1 MTPRATY
8 RLQFNDGFT
17 FADACAIVP
26 YLAGLGVSHVYASP
40 ILSSRSGSSH
50 GYDGVDP
57 TRVDEDIGGEPGLRA
72 FVAQLRAHG
81 MGLIADI
88 VPNHMAV
95 GGAENAWWLDVLE
108 NGALSPYAAFFDID
122 WDTPDEALKSKVLA
136 PFLGE
141 PYGAV
146 LAAGDLALVFDE
158 ALESF
163 AIAYHHH
170 RFPLRPED
178 YPAILRAGGA
188 EFEALAQRFE
198 AAEGRSGFI
207 EACRVTASMGDRLDA
222 VLDAWRDPQALHDLM
237 ERQHFRLAWW
247 RVAGDMINWR
257 RFFDIT
263 ELAGLRVEEPRVFDL
278 IHGTILRLYREGLVD
293 GLRIDHIDGLRDPAG
308 YCHHLRERL
317 DALTELRPEEA
328 GRDRAWLIVEKI
340 LGRDETLPLDWDCD
354 GTTGYEF
361 MDRASAVLHDPRA
374 ADALSELWSEV
385 SGRYPDFESEE
396 ADARNELL
404 VRDFSGQLESCAR
417 AFHAMTQA
425 SLETRDISLA
435 ALRRALT
442 ALIVAFP
449 VYRTYATAG
458 AAPGTDAPHLAQAV
472 DAAKAMSAPGEEG
485 VVDLVA
491 GWLSGIGT
499 ADAQARGE
507 AVARFQQLT
516 APIAAKAVE
525 DTAFYRYGRLI
536 SRNDVGFDVDALAIA
551 VDDFHMASA
560 RAATEHPAGMVTTA
574 THDHKRGEDVRA
586 RLAVISEDPGNWAE
600 AVAEWFE
607 RNRRLS
613 GEVIDPA
620 DEYVLYQMMVGAWPL
635 DLAPDDAPGLA
646 AFRERLAGWQEK
658 ALREG
663 KLRSSWREPDGE
675 YEAACRAFLEKIG
688 DPDRSLPF
696 LEAIHGYVQQI
707 APAGALNGLV
717 QAFLRNLVPGV
728 PDLYQGCEFWDF
740 SLVDPDN
747 RRPVDYAARMTA
759 ITEGASLE
767 ALLPHWRDGR
777 IKQALIARLLNLRS
791 DAPAR
796 FAAGD
801 HVPLEVAGA
810 RAGHV
815 IAFARRYS
823 SSLLIAVA
831 PRCASGAVDAGA
843 TPLPDPQWWGDTRIL
858 IPPDMQGTPMRD
870 ALRDDQRAGGPG
882 DGPESPLAPEL
893 ALAELLAKL
902 PFGLKASA

>member
-8 RLQFNDGFT
+8 RLQFNADFT
-17 FADACAIVP
+17 FADAQAIVP
-26 YLAGLGVSHVYASP
+26 YLARLGVSHVYASP

-50 GYDGVDP
+50 GYDGIDP
-57 TRVDEDIGGEPGLRA
+57 TRVDEDLGGEPALRA
-72 FVAQLRAHG
+72 LVAELRAHD

-108 NGALSPYAAFFDID
+108 NGALSPYADFFDID
-122 WDTPDEALKSKVLA
+122 WDPPDPSLKGKVLA

-141 PYGAV
+141 PYGVV
-146 LAAGDLALVFDE
+146 LTAGGLALVFDA

-170 RFPLRPED
+170 RFPIRPQD
-178 YPAILRAGGA
+178 YPAILRAGGE

-198 AAEGRSGFI
+198 AAEGRAGFI

-222 VLDAWRDPQALHDLM
+222 VCAAYRDPQVLHDLI

-247 RVAGDMINWR
+247 RIAGDEINWR

-263 ELAGLRVEEPRVFDL
+263 ELAGLRVEDPRVFDM
-278 IHGTILRLYREGLVD
+278 IHATILRLYREGLVD

-317 DALTELRPEEA
+317 DALRELRPEGA
-328 GRDRAWLIVEKI
+328 GHERAWLIVEKI
-340 LGRDETLPLDWDCD
+340 LGRDETLPRDWDCD

-361 MDRASAVLHDPRA
+361 MDRVSAVLHDPKS
-374 ADALSELWSEV
+374 DAMLSELWSEV

-396 ADARNELL
+396 TDARNELL

-425 SLETRDISLA
+425 SLETRDITLA

-449 VYRTYATAG
+449 VYRTYATEG
-458 AAPGTDAPHLAQAV
+458 ASPGSDAPHLAQAV
-472 DAAKAMSAPGEEG
+472 EAARAMSAPGEEG
-485 VVDLVA
+485 VVDLIA
-491 GWLSGIGT
+491 GWLSGMG
-499 ADAQARGE
+499 APDPQARGE

-536 SRNDVGFDVDALAIA
+536 SRNDVGFDVAALAIG
-551 VDDFHMASA
+551 VDDFHEASA
-560 RAATEHPAGMVTTA
+560 QAAADYPATMVTTA

-586 RLAVISEDPGNWAE
+586 RLAVISADPGGWGE
-600 AVAEWFE
+600 AVSEWFE

-613 GEVIDPA
+613 AETIDPA
-620 DEYVLYQMMVGAWPL
+620 DEYTLYQMMAGAWPL
-635 DLAPDDAPGLA
+635 DLSPEDAPGLA
-646 AFRERLAGWQEK
+646 AFRDRLAGWQEK

-663 KLRSSWREPDGE
+663 KLHSSWRAPDGD
-675 YEAACRAFLEKIG
+675 YEAACRAFLEAIT

-696 LEAIHGYVQQI
+696 IEAMHDYVQAI
-707 APAGALNGLV
+707 APAGALNGLA

-747 RRPVDYAARMTA
+747 RRPVDYPARITA
-759 ITEGASLE
+759 LDDDAPLTP
-767 ALLPHWRDGR
+767 LLPHWRDGR
-777 IKQALIARLLNLRS
+777 VKQALIARLLNLRKT
-791 DAPAR
+791 APAR
-796 FAAGD
+796 FAEGD
-801 HVPLEVAGA
+801 YLPLEVTGA
-810 RAGHV
+810 RAGNV

-831 PRCASGAVDAGA
+831 PRCAGEAIAAGG
-843 TPLPDPQWWGDTRIL
+843 PPHPDPQWWGDTSVV
-858 IPPDMQGTPMRD
+858 IPADMVGTPMRD
-870 ALRDDQRAGGPG
+870 GLNN
-882 DGPESPLAPEL
+882 GPET
-893 ALAELLAKL
+893 ALASAITVAEILAAFPL
-902 PFGLKASA
+902 GLKTSA

>member
-17 FADACAIVP
+17 FADAQAIVP
-26 YLAGLGVSHVYASP
+26 YLAKLGVSHVYASP

-57 TRVDEDIGGEPGLRA
+57 TRVDEELGGEPGLRA
-72 FVAQLRAHG
+72 LVADLRAQD

-108 NGALSPYAAFFDID
+108 NGRDSPYASFFDID
-122 WDTPDEALKSKVLA
+122 WNTPDPALRGRILT

-158 ALESF
+158 TLESF

-170 RFPLRPED
+170 RFPIRPED
-178 YPAILRAGGA
+178 YPAILRAGGE
-188 EFEALAQRFE
+188 EFVALAERFE
-198 AAEGRSGFI
+198 AAEGRAGFI
-207 EACRVTASMGDRLDA
+207 EACRVTASMGGRLDA
-222 VLDAWRDPQALHDLM
+222 VLDAHRDPQILHALM

-263 ELAGLRVEEPRVFDL
+263 ELAGLRVEDPRIFDM

-317 DALTELRPEEA
+317 DTLTPLRPEEA
-328 GRDRAWLIVEKI
+328 GRERAWLIVEKI
-340 LGRDETLPLDWDCD
+340 LGRDETLPREWDCD

-361 MDRASAVLHDPRA
+361 MDRVSAVSHDPRA
-374 ADALSELWSEV
+374 ADVLSELWSEV

-396 ADARNELL
+396 TDARNELL
-404 VRDFSGQLESCAR
+404 VRDFSGQLEGCAR

-425 SLETRDISLA
+425 TLETRDITLA
-435 ALRRALT
+435 SLRRALT

-449 VYRTYATAG
+449 VYRTYATEG
-458 AAPGTDAPHLAQAV
+458 ATPGTDAPHLAEAV
-472 DAAKAMSAPGEEG
+472 AAAKEMSAPGEEG
-485 VVDLVA
+485 IVDLIA
-491 GWLSGIGT
+491 GWLSGIGSP
-499 ADAQARGE
+499 DPQARGE

-525 DTAFYRYGRLI
+525 DTAFYRYGRLL
-536 SRNDVGFDVDALAIA
+536 SRNDVGFDVAALAIG
-551 VDDFHMASA
+551 VDDFHAASEQ
-560 RAATEHPAGMVTTA
+560 AAAHYPSGMIATA

-586 RLAVISEDPGNWAE
+586 RLAVISEDPGGWGE
-600 AVAEWFE
+600 AVAAWFE

-613 GEVIDPA
+613 GEIIDPA
-620 DEYVLYQMMVGAWPL
+620 DEYTLYQMMVGAWPL
-635 DLAPDDAPGLA
+635 DLPPDDKEGLA

-663 KLRSSWREPDGE
+663 KLRSSWRAPDGE
-675 YEAACRAFLEKIG
+675 YEAACRAFLEKIT
-688 DPDRSLPF
+688 DPNRSLPF
-696 LEAIHGYVQQI
+696 LEAMHEYVDAI
-707 APAGALNGLV
+707 APAGALNGLT
-717 QAFLRNLVPGV
+717 QAFLRNLAPGV

-747 RRPVDYAARMTA
+747 RRPVDYAARKQA
-759 ITEGASLE
+759 LEQGAPLTD
-767 ALLPHWRDGR
+767 LLSHWRDGR
-777 IKQALIARLLNLRS
+777 IKQALIAQLLNLR
-791 DAPAR
+791 AEVPAR
-796 FAAGD
+796 FAQGD

-810 RAGHV
+810 RAGNV

-831 PRCASGAVDAGA
+831 PRCASAAIAPDG
-843 TPLPDPQWWGDTRIL
+843 TPMPDPQWWQDTHII
-858 IPPDMQGTPMRD
+858 IPPDMAGTPMRD
-870 ALRDDQRAGGPG
+870 GFGCQPDF
-882 DGPESPLAPEL
+882 SLATDISIHSLFAQLPF
-893 ALAELLAKL
+893 ALLANV
-902 PFGLKASA
+902 

>member
-1 MTPRATY
+1 MIPRATY
-8 RLQFNDGFT
+8 RLQFNAGFT
-17 FADACAIVP
+17 FADAQAIVP
-26 YLAGLGVSHVYASP
+26 YLAGLGISHVYASP

-57 TRVDEDIGGEPGLRA
+57 TRVDEELGGEPGLRA
-72 FVAQLRAHG
+72 LVAELRAHG

-108 NGALSPYAAFFDID
+108 NGKASPYAAFFDID
-122 WDTPDEALKSKVLA
+122 WDTADPALRGKVLA

-146 LAAGDLALVFDE
+146 LEAGDLALVFDA

-170 RFPLRPED
+170 RFPIRPED
-178 YPAILRAGGA
+178 YPAILRAGGE
-188 EFEALAQRFE
+188 EFEALAERFE
-198 AAEGRSGFI
+198 AADGRAGFI

-222 VLDAWRDPQALHDLM
+222 VLEAHRDPHILHELL

-263 ELAGLRVEEPRVFDL
+263 ELAGLRVEEPRVFDM

-293 GLRIDHIDGLRDPAG
+293 GVRIDHIDGLRDPAG
-308 YCHHLRERL
+308 YCHRLRERL
-317 DALTELRPEEA
+317 DELTPLRPEEA
-328 GRDRAWLIVEKI
+328 VHERAWLIVEKI
-340 LGRDETLPLDWDCD
+340 LGRDETLPRDWDCH

-361 MDRASAVLHDPRA
+361 MDRAGAVLHDPRA
-374 ADALSELWSEV
+374 ADVLSELWSEV

-404 VRDFSGQLESCAR
+404 VRDFSGQLEACAC

-425 SLETRDISLA
+425 ELETRDITLA
-435 ALRRALT
+435 SLRRALT

-449 VYRTYATAG
+449 VYRTYATEG
-458 AAPGTDAPHLAQAV
+458 AAPGSDAPHLAEAV
-472 DAAKAMSAPGEEG
+472 AAAREMSAPGEAG
-485 VVDLVA
+485 IVDLIA
-491 GWLSGIGT
+491 GWLSGIGG
-499 ADAQARGE
+499 ADPQARGE

-525 DTAFYRYGRLI
+525 DTAFYRYGRLL
-536 SRNDVGFDVDALAIA
+536 SRNDVGFDVTALAVG
-551 VDDFHMASA
+551 VDDFHAASVQ
-560 RAATEHPAGMVTTA
+560 AAAHYPDGMVTTA

-586 RLAVISEDPGNWAE
+586 RLAVISEDPGSWGE

-607 RNRRLS
+607 RNRRIAT
-613 GEVIDPA
+613 EMIDPA
-620 DEYVLYQMMVGAWPL
+620 DEYTLYQMMAGAWPL
-635 DLAPDDAPGLA
+635 DLPPDDAQGLA
-646 AFRERLAGWQEK
+646 AFRDRLAGWQEK
-658 ALREG
+658 ALREA
-663 KLRSSWREPDGE
+663 KLRSSWRAPDGE
-675 YEAACRAFLEKIG
+675 YEGACRAFLETII

-696 LEAIHGYVQQI
+696 LEAMHGYVQQI
-707 APAGALNGLV
+707 APAGALNGLT
-717 QAFLRNLVPGV
+717 QAFLRNLAPGV

-747 RRPVDYAARMTA
+747 RRPVDYAARIKA
-759 ITEGASLE
+759 LGEGA
-767 ALLPHWRDGR
+767 ALPALMPHWRDGR
-777 IKQALIARLLNLRS
+777 IKQALIARLLNLRAE
-791 DAPAR
+791 APAR
-796 FAAGD
+796 FARGD

-810 RAGHV
+810 RAGNV
-815 IAFARRYS
+815 IAFARRFS

-831 PRCASGAVDAGA
+831 PRCTSAAIEPGGA
-843 TPLPDPQWWGDTRIL
+843 PLPDPQWWQDTRIL
-858 IPPDMQGTPMRD
+858 IPPDMIGTPMRD
-870 ALRDDQRAGGPG
+870 GWG
-882 DGPESPLAPEL
+882 DGAEV
-893 ALAELLAKL
+893 ALDGEIALSELLADL
-902 PFGLKASA
+902 PFGLKLSA

>member
-8 RLQFNDGFT
+8 RLQFNADFT
-17 FADACAIVP
+17 FADAQAIVP
-26 YLAGLGVSHVYASP
+26 YLARLGVSHVYASP

-57 TRVDEDIGGEPGLRA
+57 TRVDEELGGEPGLRA
-72 FVAQLRAHG
+72 LVAELRAHD

-108 NGALSPYAAFFDID
+108 NGALSPYADFFDID
-122 WDTPDEALKSKVLA
+122 WNPPDPALKGRVLA

-141 PYGAV
+141 PYGVV

-158 ALESF
+158 VLESF

-170 RFPLRPED
+170 RFPIRPQD
-178 YPAILRAGGA
+178 YPAILRAGGE

-198 AAEGRSGFI
+198 AAEGRAGFI
-207 EACRVTASMGDRLDA
+207 EACRVTAAMGERLDA
-222 VLDAWRDPQALHDLM
+222 VCAAHRDPQVLHDLI

-247 RVAGDMINWR
+247 RIAGDEINWR

-263 ELAGLRVEEPRVFDL
+263 ELAGLRVEDPRVFDMT
-278 IHGTILRLYREGLVD
+278 HATILRLYREGLVD

-328 GRDRAWLIVEKI
+328 GRERAWLIVEKI
-340 LGRDETLPLDWDCD
+340 LGREETLPRDWDCD

-361 MDRASAVLHDPRA
+361 MDRVSAVLHDPGS
-374 ADALSELWSEV
+374 ADVLSELWSEV
-385 SGRYPDFESEE
+385 SGRYLDFESEE
-396 ADARNELL
+396 TDARNELL
-404 VRDFSGQLESCAR
+404 VRDFSGQLEACAR

-425 SLETRDISLA
+425 SLETRDITLA

-449 VYRTYATAG
+449 VYRTYATEG
-458 AAPGTDAPHLAQAV
+458 ASPGSDAPHLAQAV
-472 DAAKAMSAPGEEG
+472 EAARAMSAPGEEG
-485 VVDLVA
+485 VVDLIA
-491 GWLSGIGT
+491 GWLSGIGNP
-499 ADAQARGE
+499 DPQARGE

-536 SRNDVGFDVDALAIA
+536 SRNDVGFDVAALAIG
-551 VDDFHMASA
+551 VDDFHEASA
-560 RAATEHPAGMVTTA
+560 QAATDYPAGMITTA

-586 RLAVISEDPGNWAE
+586 RLAVISADPGGWGE

-613 GEVIDPA
+613 DETIDPA
-620 DEYVLYQMMVGAWPL
+620 DEYTLYQMVAGAWPL
-635 DLAPDDAPGLA
+635 DLSPDDAPGLA
-646 AFRERLAGWQEK
+646 AFADRLAGWQEK

-663 KLRSSWREPDGE
+663 KLRSSWRAPDGN
-675 YEAACRAFLEKIG
+675 YEAACRAFLEAITN
-688 DPDRSLPF
+688 PQRSLPF
-696 LEAIHGYVQQI
+696 IETMHDYVETI
-707 APAGALNGLV
+707 APAGALNGLT
-717 QAFLRNLVPGV
+717 QAFLRNLVLGV

-747 RRPVDYAARMTA
+747 RRPVDYPARIAALDD
-759 ITEGASLE
+759 EASLT

-777 IKQALIARLLNLRS
+777 IKQALIARLLGLRKA
-791 DAPAR
+791 APAR
-796 FAAGD
+796 FAEGD
-801 HVPLEVAGA
+801 HVALEVAGA
-810 RAGHV
+810 RAGKV

-823 SSLLIAVA
+823 SSLLIAIA
-831 PRCASGAVDAGA
+831 PRCSGEAIPPGG
-843 TPLPDPQWWGDTRIL
+843 PPHPDPQWWRDTRVV
-858 IPPDMQGTPMRD
+858 IPPDMIGTPVRD
-870 ALRDDQRAGGPG
+870 VFGGGAEAPLGEFLPLDEQLRHL
-882 DGPESPLAPEL
+882 PLA
-893 ALAELLAKL
+893 LLAS
-902 PFGLKASA
+902 G

>member
-17 FADACAIVP
+17 FADAQAIVP
-26 YLAGLGVSHVYASP
+26 YLAKLGVSHVYASP

-72 FVAQLRAHG
+72 FVADLRAHG

-108 NGALSPYAAFFDID
+108 NGQASLYAPFFDID
-122 WDTPDEALKSKVLA
+122 WDTPDPALRGKILT

-146 LAAGDLALVFDE
+146 LEAGDLVLVFDE

-170 RFPLRPED
+170 RFPIRPED
-178 YPAILRAGGA
+178 YPAILRAGGE
-188 EFEALAQRFE
+188 EFTALAQRFE
-198 AAEGRSGFI
+198 AAEGRAGFI

-222 VLDAWRDPQALHDLM
+222 VLDAHRDPHILHELM

-263 ELAGLRVEEPRVFDL
+263 ELAGLRVEEPRVFDM
-278 IHGTILRLYREGLVD
+278 IHATILRLYREGLVD

-308 YCHHLRERL
+308 YCHHLRARL
-317 DALTELRPEEA
+317 DELTPLRPEEA
-328 GRDRAWLIVEKI
+328 GRERAWLIVEKI
-340 LGRDETLPLDWDCD
+340 LGRDENLPRDWDCD

-361 MDRASAVLHDPRA
+361 MDRVSAVLHDPRA
-374 ADALSELWSEV
+374 ADVLSELWSEV

-404 VRDFSGQLESCAR
+404 VRDFSGQLEGCAR
-417 AFHAMTQA
+417 AFHALTQA
-425 SLETRDISLA
+425 ELETRDITLA
-435 ALRRALT
+435 SLRRALT

-449 VYRTYATAG
+449 VYRTYATEG
-458 AAPGTDAPHLAQAV
+458 AAPGTDAPHLTEAV
-472 DAAKAMSAPGEEG
+472 AAAREMSAPGEEG
-485 VVDLVA
+485 VVDLIA
-491 GWLSGIGT
+491 GWLSGMGG
-499 ADAQARGE
+499 ADSQARGE

-525 DTAFYRYGRLI
+525 DTAFYRYGRLL
-536 SRNDVGFDVDALAIA
+536 SRNDVGFDVAALAIG
-551 VDDFHMASA
+551 VDDFHAASEQA
-560 RAATEHPAGMVTTA
+560 STDYPASMITTA

-586 RLAVISEDPGNWAE
+586 RLAVISEDPGGWGE
-600 AVAEWFE
+600 AVAAWFE
-607 RNRRLS
+607 RNRGLS
-613 GEVIDPA
+613 GELIDPA
-620 DEYVLYQMMVGAWPL
+620 DEYMLYQMMAGAWPL
-635 DLAPDDAPGLA
+635 DLPPDDKEGLA
-646 AFRERLAGWQEK
+646 SFRDRLAGWQEK

-663 KLRSSWREPDGE
+663 KLRSSWRAPDGE
-675 YEAACRAFLEKIG
+675 YEAACRAFLEAIT

-696 LEAIHGYVQQI
+696 LETMHDYVDAI
-707 APAGALNGLV
+707 APAGALNGLS
-717 QAFLRNLVPGV
+717 QAFLRNLAPGV

-747 RRPVDYAARMTA
+747 RRPVDYTARMQA
-759 ITEGASLE
+759 LDQGE
-767 ALLPHWRDGR
+767 ALVDLLAHWRDGR
-777 IKQALIARLLNLRS
+777 IKQALIARLLNLRAA
-791 DAPAR
+791 APAR
-796 FAAGD
+796 FAQGD

-810 RAGHV
+810 RAGNV

-831 PRCASGAVDAGA
+831 PRCARVALAPGGA
-843 TPLPDPQWWGDTRIL
+843 PHPDPQWWQDTRII
-858 IPPDMQGTPMRD
+858 IPPDISGTPMRD
-870 ALRDDQRAGGPG
+870 ALNDE
-882 DGPESPLAPEL
+882 PESPIAQDI
-893 ALAELLAKL
+893 AVSELLVKL
-902 PFGLKASA
+902 PFGLKLSV